1 MSEMLLKALMGASG
15 GPGNQFG
22 SMFNPA
28 AQYAPKKKRPSLLS
42 QGDES
47 NDIEVDD
54 EQQKL
59 LFGSEPVGGGQSS
72 KGGSM
77 LSVLNPRAFGSK

>member
-28 AQYAPKKKRPSLLS
+28 AQYAPKKKKLLS
-42 QGDES
+42 QDEETEE
-47 NDIEVDD
+47 IDD